1 MGLNKFPRIKQ
12 AKKGMPRYY
21 SSSAALNGIPK
32 GHFCVYVGERTNK
45 KRFIVPL
52 KYLKHPT
59 FQTLLNLS
67 EEEFGYDHPMGGLT
81 FPCKE
86 ETFIELIH
94 DIYQTASSSHVNRR

>member
-94 DIYQTASSSHVNRR
+94 DIYLTSSSLHVNRR